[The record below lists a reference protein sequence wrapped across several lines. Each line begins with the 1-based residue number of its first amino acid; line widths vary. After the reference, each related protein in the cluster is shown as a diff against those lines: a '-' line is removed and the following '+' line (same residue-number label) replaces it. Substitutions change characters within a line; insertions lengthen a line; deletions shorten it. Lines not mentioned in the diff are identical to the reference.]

1 MLGMTLYTY
10 SMSRNISS
18 EAIVLSSKSIGEA
31 DKLVT
36 VFSKNFGKMTLI
48 AKGVKRL
55 KSRKRGTLEPF
66 SIIKFSGISAK
77 GIPLVNETS
86 IINNLS
92 LVRTDLKKVSVAY
105 FFVEVIM
112 RATQDEEPNQELY
125 SLLENNL
132 IKLESDH
139 KLKKLRQDFSI
150 KLAEILGFIPT
161 DQFVPNTD
169 ELIEAIIER
178 KLGSIRVGK
187 KLQV

>member
-1 MLGMTLYTY
+1 MN
-10 SMSRNISS
+10 RNISS

-31 DKLVT
+31 DKLIII
-36 VFSKNFGKMTLI
+36 FSREHGKLRLM

-66 SIIKFSGISAK
+66 SIIKFSGICAK
-77 GIPLVNETS
+77 GIPLMTETS
-86 IINNLS
+86 IIDNLS
-92 LVRTDLKKVSVAY
+92 AVRTDLKKVSVAY

-112 RATQDEEPNQELY
+112 RATQDEQPNDQLY
-125 SLLENNL
+125 VLLKKSLIALE
-132 IKLESDH
+132 EEF
-139 KLKKLRQDFSI
+139 KLKKLRQNFSVE
-150 KLAEILGFIPT
+150 LAEILGFIPKG
-161 DQFVPNTD
+161 QFVPNTD